1 MEQAPQWQRPSPDD
15 LLALTR
21 APHRGRLKIFFGA
34 CAGVGKTYAM
44 LQEAQ
49 RLHQQGIDVLAGVVE
64 THQRQE
70 TAQQLEGLPLLPPLK
85 LHYRGR
91 KLSAFN
97 LDAALARHPAVI
109 LMDELAF
116 SNPHKCRH
124 PKRWQDVEELLDAGI
139 DVLTTINVQHIES
152 LNDIVGSI
160 TGIRVQET
168 IPDYIFDNADE
179 VVMVDLPPD
188 DLQQRLNE
196 GKVYLAGQAERAI
209 EHFFRKGNLIALREL
224 ALRRMADRV
233 DSQVKEFRD
242 SQGGT
247 PVWHT
252 TDSLMVC
259 LGAHGRNDKLVRTAA
274 RYAAAFGCQWHAI
287 YVETPKLHQIGEHK
301 RRAILHSLKLAQHLG
316 ARTAILSD
324 NQAEKAVIR

>member
-1 MEQAPQWQRPSPDD
+1 
-15 LLALTR
+15 
-21 APHRGRLKIFFGA
+21 
-34 CAGVGKTYAM
+34 M

-64 THQRQE
+64 PISARKQHNNLR
-70 TAQQLEGLPLLPPLK
+70 GLPLLPPLK

-97 LDAALARHPAVI
+97 LDGALARHPAVI
-109 LMDELAF
+109 LMDELVLVI
-116 SNPHKCRH
+116 PHKCRH

-188 DLQQRLNE
+188 DPTT
-196 GKVYLAGQAERAI
+196 
-209 EHFFRKGNLIALREL
+209 AL
-224 ALRRMADRV
+224 
-233 DSQVKEFRD
+233 K
-242 SQGGT
+242 
-247 PVWHT
+247 
-252 TDSLMVC
+252 
-259 LGAHGRNDKLVRTAA
+259 
-274 RYAAAFGCQWHAI
+274 
-287 YVETPKLHQIGEHK
+287 
-301 RRAILHSLKLAQHLG
+301 
-316 ARTAILSD
+316 
-324 NQAEKAVIR
+324 

>member
-196 GKVYLAGQAERAI
+196 EIGRA
-209 EHFFRKGNLIALREL
+209 H
-224 ALRRMADRV
+224 V
-233 DSQVKEFRD
+233 
-242 SQGGT
+242 
-247 PVWHT
+247 
-252 TDSLMVC
+252 
-259 LGAHGRNDKLVRTAA
+259 
-274 RYAAAFGCQWHAI
+274 
-287 YVETPKLHQIGEHK
+287 
-301 RRAILHSLKLAQHLG
+301 
-316 ARTAILSD
+316 
-324 NQAEKAVIR
+324 